1 MKHNGF
7 EYIDLGLPS
16 GTKWARCNVGANSE
30 TDNGLYFPF
39 GGIVGLDSPY
49 YEGNF
54 DSHKLKFNGDKKATL
69 HLDNDAAHIHMG
81 GKWHMP
87 TKEQF
92 EELLDEKNTVST
104 WIYDYCIREVSG
116 RLFRSR
122 INNETLFIPANGF
135 ISNHQYVQNGQTC
148 SLWTSSLDF
157 SSVYNCTDFFC
168 NKFNAYISTTCAYYV
183 CMGIRGVFN
192 TFWIK

>member
-7 EYIDLGLPS
+7 EYVDLGLPS
-16 GTKWARCNVGANSE
+16 GTKWAKHNVGAYSE

-39 GGIVGLDSPY
+39 GGTVGLDSPY
-49 YEGNF
+49 YDGNF

-122 INNETLFIPANGF
+122 INDETLFIPANGF

-148 SLWTSSLDF
+148 SLWTSSIDF

-168 NKFNAYISTTCAYYV
+168 DKYNTYLARTSAYYV
-183 CMGIRGVFN
+183 CIGIRGVFN

>member
-7 EYIDLGLPS
+7 EYVDLGLPS
-16 GTKWARCNVGANSE
+16 GTKWAKYNVGAYSE

-39 GGIVGLDSPY
+39 GGTVGLDSPY

-81 GKWHMP
+81 GKWHIP

-135 ISNHQYVQNGQTC
+135 ISNHQCVQNGQTC
-148 SLWTSSLDF
+148 SLWTSSIDF

-168 NKFNAYISTTCAYYV
+168 DKYNTYLARTSAYYV
-183 CMGIRGVFN
+183 CIGIRGVFN

>member
-7 EYIDLGLPS
+7 EYVDLGLPS
-16 GTKWARCNVGANSE
+16 GTKWAKYNVGAYSE

-122 INNETLFIPANGF
+122 INDETLFIPANGF

-148 SLWTSSLDF
+148 SLWTSSIDF

-168 NKFNAYISTTCAYYV
+168 DKYNTYLARTSGYYV
-183 CMGIRGVFN
+183 CIGIRGVFN

>member
-7 EYIDLGLPS
+7 EYVDLGLPS
-16 GTKWARCNVGANSE
+16 GTKWAKCNVGAYSE

-87 TKEQF
+87 TREQF

-122 INNETLFIPANGF
+122 INDETLFIPANGF

-168 NKFNAYISTTCAYYV
+168 YKYNTYLARTSAYYV
-183 CMGIRGVFN
+183 CIGIRGVFN
-192 TFWIK
+192 TFWVK

>member
-7 EYIDLGLPS
+7 EYVDLGLPS
-16 GTKWARCNVGANSE
+16 GTKWATCNVGANSE
-30 TDNGLYFPF
+30 TDYGLYFEC
-39 GGIVGLDSPY
+39 GGIVGVDSLCC
-49 YEGNF
+49 ENDF
-54 DSHKLKFNGDKKATL
+54 DSNKIRYDVKEKATL
-69 HLDNDAAHIHMG
+69 HIDNDAAHMHMG

-92 EELLDEKNTVST
+92 EELLDKNNTTSI
-104 WIYDYCIREVSG
+104 WLHDYCNSGVSG

-135 ISNHQYVQNGQTC
+135 INNHALYRKDVNC
-148 SLWTSSLDF
+148 SIWTSSLDF
-157 SSVYNCTDFFC
+157 STVYSCICLFC
-168 NKFNAYISTTCAYYV
+168 DSDNASISQISAYYIG
-183 CMGIRGVFN
+183 MGIRGVFN

>member
-7 EYIDLGLPS
+7 EYVDLGLPS
-16 GTKWARCNVGANSE
+16 GTKWAKYNVGAYSE

-39 GGIVGLDSPY
+39 GGTVGLDSPY

-122 INNETLFIPANGF
+122 INDETLFIPANGF

-148 SLWTSSLDF
+148 SLWTSSIDF

-168 NKFNAYISTTCAYYV
+168 DKYNTYLARTSAYYV
-183 CMGIRGVFN
+183 CIGIRGVFN
-192 TFWIK
+192 TFWMK

>member
-7 EYIDLGLPS
+7 EYVDLGLPS
-16 GTKWARCNVGANSE
+16 GTKWAKYNVGAYSE
-30 TDNGLYFPF
+30 SDNGLYFPF
-39 GGIVGLDSPY
+39 GGTVGLDSPY

-148 SLWTSSLDF
+148 SLWTSSIDF

-168 NKFNAYISTTCAYYV
+168 DKYNTYLARTSAYYV
-183 CMGIRGVFN
+183 CIGIRGVFN

>member
-7 EYIDLGLPS
+7 EYVDLGLPS
-16 GTKWARCNVGANSE
+16 GTKWAKCNIGAISE

-39 GGIVGLDSPY
+39 GGTVGLDSPH

-81 GKWHMP
+81 GKWHIP

-135 ISNHQYVQNGQTC
+135 ISNHQCVQNGQTC

-168 NKFNAYISTTCAYYV
+168 DKYDTYLARTSAYYV
-183 CMGIRGVFN
+183 CIGIRGVFN

>member
-7 EYIDLGLPS
+7 EYVDLGLPS
-16 GTKWARCNVGANSE
+16 GTKWAKHNVGAYSE

-39 GGIVGLDSPY
+39 GGTVGLDSPY

-54 DSHKLKFNGDKKATL
+54 DSHKLKFNDDKKATL

-148 SLWTSSLDF
+148 SLWTSSIDF

-168 NKFNAYISTTCAYYV
+168 DKYNTYLARTSAYYV
-183 CMGIRGVFN
+183 CIGIRGVFN

>member
-7 EYIDLGLPS
+7 EYVDLGLPS
-16 GTKWARCNVGANSE
+16 GTKWAKYNVGAYSE

-148 SLWTSSLDF
+148 SLWTSSIDF

-168 NKFNAYISTTCAYYV
+168 DKYNTYLARTSAYYV
-183 CMGIRGVFN
+183 CIGIRGVFN

>member
-7 EYIDLGLPS
+7 EYVDLGLPS
-16 GTKWARCNVGANSE
+16 GTKWAKCNVGAYSE

-54 DSHKLKFNGDKKATL
+54 DSHKLKFNGDRKATL

-87 TKEQF
+87 TREQF

-122 INNETLFIPANGF
+122 INDETLFIPANGF

-168 NKFNAYISTTCAYYV
+168 DKYNTYLARTSAYYV
-183 CMGIRGVFN
+183 CIGIRGVFN
-192 TFWIK
+192 TFWVK

>member
-7 EYIDLGLPS
+7 EYVDLGLPS
-16 GTKWARCNVGANSE
+16 GTKWATCNVGAYSE

-87 TKEQF
+87 TREQF

-122 INNETLFIPANGF
+122 INDETLFIPANGF

-168 NKFNAYISTTCAYYV
+168 DKYNTYLARTSAYYV
-183 CMGIRGVFN
+183 CIGIRGVFN
-192 TFWIK
+192 TFWVK

>member
-7 EYIDLGLPS
+7 EYVDLGLPS
-16 GTKWARCNVGANSE
+16 GTKWAKCNVGAYSE

-168 NKFNAYISTTCAYYV
+168 DKYNTYLARTSAYYV
-183 CMGIRGVFN
+183 CIGIRGVFN
-192 TFWIK
+192 TFWVK

>member
-16 GTKWARCNVGANSE
+16 GTKWAKCNVGAYSE

-87 TKEQF
+87 TREQF

-122 INNETLFIPANGF
+122 INDETLFIPANGF

-168 NKFNAYISTTCAYYV
+168 DKYNTYLARTSAYYV
-183 CMGIRGVFN
+183 CIGIRGVFN
-192 TFWIK
+192 TFWVK

>member
-7 EYIDLGLPS
+7 EYVDLGLPS
-16 GTKWARCNVGANSE
+16 GTKWAKCNVGAYSE

-148 SLWTSSLDF
+148 SLWTSSIDF

-168 NKFNAYISTTCAYYV
+168 DKYNTYLARTSAYYV
-183 CMGIRGVFN
+183 CIGIRGVFN

>member
-7 EYIDLGLPS
+7 EYVDLGLPS
-16 GTKWARCNVGANSE
+16 GTKWAKYNVGAYSE

-39 GGIVGLDSPY
+39 GGTVGLDSPY

-122 INNETLFIPANGF
+122 INDETLFIPANGF

-148 SLWTSSLDF
+148 SLWTSSIDF

-168 NKFNAYISTTCAYYV
+168 DKYNTYLARTSAYYV
-183 CMGIRGVFN
+183 CIGIRGVFN
-192 TFWIK
+192 TFWIN

>member
-168 NKFNAYISTTCAYYV
+168 DKYNTYLARTSAYYV
-183 CMGIRGVFN
+183 CIGIRGVFN
-192 TFWIK
+192 TFWVK

>member
-7 EYIDLGLPS
+7 EYVDLGLPS
-16 GTKWARCNVGANSE
+16 GTKWAKYNIGAYSE
-30 TDNGLYFPF
+30 TDNGLYFPC

-49 YEGNF
+49 YEGKF
-54 DSHKLKFNGDKKATL
+54 DFNKIKYNGGEKTTL

-87 TKEQF
+87 TREQF

-122 INNETLFIPANGF
+122 INDETLFIPANGF

-168 NKFNAYISTTCAYYV
+168 DKYNTYLARTSAYYV
-183 CMGIRGVFN
+183 CIGTRGVFN
-192 TFWIK
+192 TFWVK

>member
-7 EYIDLGLPS
+7 EYVDLGLPS
-16 GTKWARCNVGANSE
+16 GTKWATCNVGANSE
-30 TDNGLYFPF
+30 TDNGLYFPC

-49 YEGNF
+49 YEDNF
-54 DSHKLKFNGDKKATL
+54 DSHKLKYNGGKKATL

-87 TKEQF
+87 TMEQF

-122 INNETLFIPANGF
+122 INDETLFIPANGF
-135 ISNHQYVQNGQTC
+135 INNHALYRKDVNC
-148 SLWTSSLDF
+148 SIWTSSLDF
-157 SSVYNCTDFFC
+157 STVYSCICLFC
-168 NKFNAYISTTCAYYV
+168 DSDNASISQISAYYIG
-183 CMGIRGVFN
+183 MGIRGVFN

>member
-7 EYIDLGLPS
+7 EYVDLGLPS
-16 GTKWARCNVGANSE
+16 GTKWAKCNIGAISE

-39 GGIVGLDSPY
+39 GSTVGLDSPH

-81 GKWHMP
+81 GKWHIP

-135 ISNHQYVQNGQTC
+135 ISNHQCVQNGQTC

-168 NKFNAYISTTCAYYV
+168 DKYNTYLARTSAYYV
-183 CMGIRGVFN
+183 CIGIRGVFN
-192 TFWIK
+192 TFWIN